1 MECAPIETEEYNK
14 DFADPA
20 AGIDSK

>member
-14 DFADPA
+14 QFADPA
-20 AGIDSK
+20 AGIDAK